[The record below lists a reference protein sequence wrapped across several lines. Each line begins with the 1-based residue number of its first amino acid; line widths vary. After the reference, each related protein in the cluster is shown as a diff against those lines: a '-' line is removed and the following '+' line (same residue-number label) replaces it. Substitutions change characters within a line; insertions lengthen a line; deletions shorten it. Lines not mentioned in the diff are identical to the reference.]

1 MPFYLNYVQF
11 GLYPPLKWPGGLKK
25 GGGQTFSRKKGGVK
39 LFLLDSWGGVKFFS
53 RVLRRHARRARV
65 TENALYRLSISI
77 LMPYKAIE
85 VLYILL

>member
-1 MPFYLNYVQF
+1 MT
-11 GLYPPLKWPGGLKK
+11 GGPE
-25 GGGQTFSRKKGGVK
+25 KGGVK
-39 LFLLDSWGGVKFFS
+39 LFLEKKGGSNFFYSTLGGVNFFS